1 MIFEIPKLPY
11 GFNELEPH
19 YDAATVEIHYSK
31 HHATYAA
38 NLNKAVEAA
47 GWHGKSI
54 TEILTSLDAAPEQ
67 QRATLRNHG
76 GGYYNHCFFW
86 ESLSP
91 KSTDK
96 NSGKL
101 AEAINA
107 KWGNFEAFEQSFTA
121 KALGHFGS
129 GWAWLVQNK
138 AGELEIIDTHDQICP
153 ISFGLKPIIV
163 IDVWEHAY
171 YLKYKNVRADW
182 IKAWWNIVNWK
193 KAEERYVG
201 N

>member
-1 MIFEIPKLPY
+1 MTFELPKLPY

-19 YDAATVEIHYSK
+19 YDSATVEIHYSK

-47 GWHGKSI
+47 GWQGKSI
-54 TEILTSLDAAPEQ
+54 TEILTSLETAPQQQQAA
-67 QRATLRNHG
+67 LRNHG
-76 GGYYNHCFFW
+76 GGYHNHCLFW
-86 ESLSP
+86 ESLCP
-91 KSTDK
+91 KSTGIS
-96 NSGKL
+96 SGKL
-101 AEAINA
+101 ADAINA
-107 KWGNFEAFEQSFTA
+107 KWGKFESFAEAFTA

-129 GWAWLVQNK
+129 GWAWLVKNK
-138 AGELEIIDTHDQICP
+138 AGELEIVDTHDQVSP
-153 ISFGLKPIIV
+153 ISLGFKPITV

-182 IKAWWNIVNWK
+182 IKAWWNIVDWK
-193 KAEERYVG
+193 KAEERFV